1 MSKQARG
8 MIQFRLIPHP
18 KKSGTLFA
26 HINFTPRFLSL
37 APFFARPVPT
47 TAPRPS
53 LPQLAGN
60 PRTRRPTISLPSAMQ
75 YHKNAS
81 MTGTTGTK
89 KKNEGGNRPC
99 VRKQDKGRGQK
110 E

>member
-37 APFFARPVPT
+37 DPFFARPVPT

-53 LPQLAGN
+53 LLREQATQELGGRQFPFLPQCN
-60 PRTRRPTISLPSAMQ
+60 TTKMLP
-75 YHKNAS
+75 
-81 MTGTTGTK
+81 
-89 KKNEGGNRPC
+89 
-99 VRKQDKGRGQK
+99 
-110 E
+110 